1 MNKLFIVSTPIGNLE
16 DITIRAIKT
25 LFSVDVILCEDTR
38 HTGNLLNELRKRYP
52 TLVTDK
58 KPELIAYYDEI
69 EDKKIPE
76 VIDALTQGRTI
87 ALVSDAGTPLISD
100 PGFRLVRECIKR
112 NIKVESMPGASAIL
126 TALTSSGLPSD
137 KFFFVGYLPEKQGQR
152 MKLLKDL
159 GEMNKL
165 VASTYIAYCAPH
177 KLEQTLIDMKEALG
191 EIDLAVARE
200 LTKIH
205 EEVWKGTVTQALDHF
220 QNPQGEFVLLFNL
233 V

>member
-1 MNKLFIVSTPIGNLE
+1 MNTLSIVSTPIGNLE
-16 DITIRAIKT
+16 DITIRAMKV

-52 TLVTDK
+52 ALTTDHKPMLV
-58 KPELIAYYDEI
+58 AYYDEI

-76 VIDALTQGRTI
+76 VIGMLEEGRSL

-112 NIKVESMPGASAIL
+112 NIKVESVPGPSAIL

-152 MKLLKDL
+152 IKLLQDL
-159 GEMNKL
+159 QEVNTR

-177 KLEQTLIDMKEALG
+177 KLEQTLVDMKETLG
-191 EIDLAVARE
+191 DIEITVARE
-200 LTKIH
+200 LTKMH
-205 EEVWKGTVTQALDHF
+205 EEMWKGTVMQSMEHF
-220 QNPQGEFVLLFNL
+220 TDPQGEFVLLFHL
-233 V
+233 S